1 MKIFYS
7 RVGWGGGHIHRSD
20 ASNMYTALK
29 AISWLFDRERRLTL
43 VNAVMNLRF
52 HKMQGIS

>member
-1 MKIFYS
+1 M
-7 RVGWGGGHIHRSD
+7 GGGHIHRSD